1 MSIRSFAF
9 VLVFALSSCDR
20 GDPKSEKNPEPAP
33 VELTAS
39 KVGSGIPPS
48 PEESDKPKVTFK
60 TSAGTIVLELDPEN
74 APLTT
79 ANFLTYVNDGFYD
92 GTIFHRVIDDFMIQG
107 GGFELVDGQGT
118 QKETRDPVKNEAK
131 NGLKNTRGTISMA
144 RTNNP
149 DSATSQF
156 FISLV
161 DNPGLDP
168 KTPENP
174 QGFSPDGYAVFGR
187 VTEGMDV
194 VDKIRGVDTGV
205 KRLKARGPGGDLR
218 ETTMQDVPFQNVIIQ
233 KATASQSR

>member
-33 VELTAS
+33 VEPTAS

-107 GGFELVDGQGT
+107 GGFELIDGQGT

-156 FISLV
+156 FINV
-161 DNPGLDP
+161 KDNPGLDP
-168 KTPENP
+168 SKDN
-174 QGFSPDGYAVFGR
+174 PDGYAVFGR
-187 VTEGMDV
+187 VTKGMDV
-194 VDKIRGVDTGV
+194 VDKIKGVDTGV
-205 KRLKARGPGGDLR
+205 KRLKTRGPGGDLR
-218 ETTMQDVPFQNVIIQ
+218 EAPVESVPLQNVIIQ